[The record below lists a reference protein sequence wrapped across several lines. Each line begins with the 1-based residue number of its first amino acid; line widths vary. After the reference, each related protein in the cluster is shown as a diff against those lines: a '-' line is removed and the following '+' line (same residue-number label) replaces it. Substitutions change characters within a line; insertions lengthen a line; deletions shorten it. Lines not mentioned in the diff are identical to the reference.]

1 MESQGLATA
10 SATILVVD
18 DEEPL
23 RDFLCIILEELGH
36 HVLVATN
43 GRQAL
48 ELVRAYHPDL
58 VISDVMMPGMS
69 GVELCRTIKDDAEA
83 AGDGHLVPFIL
94 TSSAGPRA
102 AQDSRA
108 DDFLD
113 KPYEFGQIQE
123 VVRHWLKAA

>member
-1 MESQGLATA
+1 MESQGPVND
-10 SATILVVD
+10 SATILVVE

-23 RDFLCIILEELGH
+23 RDFLRVILEELGH

-48 ELVRAYHPDL
+48 ELALAYHPDL

-69 GVELCRTIKDDAEA
+69 GVELCRRLKHDAA
-83 AGDGHLVPFIL
+83 VAGDEHLVPIIL

-102 AQDSRA
+102 AQDSEA
-108 DDFLD
+108 DAFLD
-113 KPYEFGQIQE
+113 KPYEFGQIKE